1 MSIEGHDC
9 WEDCDEGPHGCVCGN
24 DCPPSIR
31 DYTPTTEE
39 VRIKYRLS
47 SGRQPG
53 DFAEFD
59 RWLAAHDAEVR
70 AAALAEQGDKP
81 DPCVMTHT
89 PPFDFAQ
96 CETHDETFPLSGVCK
111 WYGKESIAEVL
122 QDEADVLRARAVRA
136 EHELEL
142 LRAEQ
147 GETLTGE
154 IRGLAFEDGEP
165 HGIYCGLDEC
175 GCPDHDDPP
184 RPAGTYITV
193 RLDGDPPVGLW
204 RVQVRRIPVPDT
216 TEGES

>member
-24 DCPPSIR
+24 DCSPSIR

-59 RWLAAHDAEVR
+59 RWLAAHDAVKR
-70 AAALAEQGDKP
+70 AEWEAEQGDKP
-81 DPCVMTHT
+81 APCVMTHT

-96 CETHDETFPLSGVCK
+96 CETHDETFPLGGACK
-111 WYGKESIAEVL
+111 WHGKESIYEVL
-122 QDEADVLRARAVRA
+122 EDETDEQRMRAVRA
-136 EHELEL
+136 EHQLEI

-147 GETLTGE
+147 GETEWEYGH
-154 IRGLAFEDGEP
+154 D
-165 HGIYCGLDEC
+165 CDESRATHHKNPSPQNPWQSMETC
-175 GCPDHDDPP
+175 TSATDY
-184 RPAGTYITV
+184 RRRKAGPW
-193 RLDGDPPVGLW
+193 L
-204 RVQVRRIPVPDT
+204 PVPDT
-216 TEGES
+216 TNTESEDEK

>member
-1 MSIEGHDC
+1 MS
-9 WEDCDEGPHGCVCGN
+9 
-24 DCPPSIR
+24 

-96 CETHDETFPLSGVCK
+96 CETHDETFPLGGVCK

-147 GETLTGE
+147 GETEWEYGH
-154 IRGLAFEDGEP
+154 D
-165 HGIYCGLDEC
+165 CDESRATHHKNPSPQNPWQSMGTC
-175 GCPDHDDPP
+175 TSATDY
-184 RPAGTYITV
+184 RRRKAGPW
-193 RLDGDPPVGLW
+193 LKGP
-204 RVQVRRIPVPDT
+204 QQ
-216 TEGES
+216 